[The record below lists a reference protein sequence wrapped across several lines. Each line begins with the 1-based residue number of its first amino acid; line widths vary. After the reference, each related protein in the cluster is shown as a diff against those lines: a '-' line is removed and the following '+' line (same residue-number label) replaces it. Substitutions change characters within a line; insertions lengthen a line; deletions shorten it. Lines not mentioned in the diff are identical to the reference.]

1 MMRCLSSA
9 KFSMLADII
18 KPQGAPADSSSTD
31 GHWTWVQ
38 NADTGAF
45 QEVWETD
52 DPNTP
57 GPEGDVRTI
66 KCRAKAAMT
75 GSIKA
80 AEQFGAQYLNDEWVK
95 LDMPYNADV
104 TLRDRVTNIRT
115 LSGQVLWSEE
125 ESSGNPPTT
134 FEVFRVSPEI
144 DGFGNLIGKIA
155 LIKRAVVQ

>member
-1 MMRCLSSA
+1 MIRCLASA
-9 KFSMLADII
+9 KFSMLADVI
-18 KPQGAPADSSSTD
+18 KPQGAPSDSSSPT

-38 NADTGAF
+38 NPDTGAF

-57 GPEGDVRTI
+57 GTEGDVRTI

-95 LDMPYNADV
+95 LELPYNADV

-125 ESSGNPPTT
+125 ESNGNPATT

-144 DGFGNLIGKIA
+144 DGFGNMIGKIA
-155 LIKRAVVQ
+155 LLKRAVVQ

>member
-9 KFSMLADII
+9 KFSMLADVI
-18 KPQGAPADSSSTD
+18 KPAGAPTDSSSSD

-38 NADTGAF
+38 DPDTGAF
-45 QEVWETD
+45 SEVWVTD
-52 DPNTP
+52 DPDTTP
-57 GPEGDVRTI
+57 VEGDTRTI

-75 GSIKA
+75 GSIRA

-95 LDMPYNADV
+95 LDIPYNADV
-104 TLRDRVTNIRT
+104 TLRDRITNIRT
-115 LSGQVLWSEE
+115 LSGQTLWSEE

>member
-18 KPQGAPADSSSTD
+18 KPSGAPDDSSSTS

-38 NADTGAF
+38 DPDTGAF
-45 QEVWETD
+45 IQVWVTD
-52 DPNTP
+52 NPDT
-57 GPEGDVRTI
+57 GPIEGDVRTV
-66 KCRAKAAMT
+66 KCRAKAALT
-75 GSIKA
+75 GSIRS

-95 LDMPYNADV
+95 IELPFNADI

-115 LSGQVLWSEE
+115 MSNQVLWSEE

-155 LIKRAVVQ
+155 LVKRAVVQ